1 MGRLDNRGRPENPDV
16 SELDANHNT
25 EIYQDFK
32 LDQYLILKDW
42 SFWFNDYSNL
52 VCMDELLMSGGL
64 DKSSFGKIAV
74 CIINLALVSRKAFIL
89 VKKVENGR

>member
-1 MGRLDNRGRPENPDV
+1 
-16 SELDANHNT
+16 
-25 EIYQDFK
+25 
-32 LDQYLILKDW
+32 
-42 SFWFNDYSNL
+42 
-52 VCMDELLMSGGL
+52 MSGGL